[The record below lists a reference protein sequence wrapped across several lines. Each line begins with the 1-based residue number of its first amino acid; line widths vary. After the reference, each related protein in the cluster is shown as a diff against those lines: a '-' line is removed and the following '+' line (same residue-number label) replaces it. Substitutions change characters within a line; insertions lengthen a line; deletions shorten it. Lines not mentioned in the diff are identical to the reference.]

1 MPDAQS
7 GISVGMDLVAR
18 HGSAKH
24 PERDPARE
32 HPPGASEELVAAIG
46 KLSEALESAEQARGL
61 LYGFHQ
67 LCGKVD
73 AEVQEAVA
81 MLRAAGVPKL
91 ADEIDECLV
100 GRDIID
106 GWWSFQVVE
115 SYDRDYWQVI
125 RDVEREARSRTGFAD
140 RHVYEA
146 EMKDDEQQSD

>member
-1 MPDAQS
+1 MAPGYSD
-7 GISVGMDLVAR
+7 GMDLVAR

-24 PERDPARE
+24 PARDQTRE
-32 HPPGASEELVAAIG
+32 HPAGASDELVAAIG
-46 KLSEALESAEQARGL
+46 KLSEALESAEHARGL

-81 MLRAAGVPKL
+81 ELRSAGQAEL

-100 GRDIID
+100 GRDVVD
-106 GWWSFQVVE
+106 GWWSFQLVE
-115 SYDRDYWQVI
+115 SYDHRYWQVL
-125 RDVEREARSRTGFAD
+125 RDVEREARARTGFAD

-146 EMKDDEQQSD
+146 DMKDDEQQLG

>member
-1 MPDAQS
+1 MA
-7 GISVGMDLVAR
+7 DLVAK

-24 PERDPARE
+24 PERGPARQ
-32 HPPGASEELVAAIG
+32 HPPGASEDLVAAVG
-46 KLSEALESAEQARGL
+46 KLSEALESAEHARGL

-81 MLRAAGVPKL
+81 MLRSAGMAEL

-100 GRDIID
+100 GRDIIE
-106 GWWSFQVVE
+106 GWWSFQLVE
-115 SYDRDYWQVI
+115 SYDRHYWSVF
-125 RDVEREARSRTGFAD
+125 RDVEHETRVRAGFAD

-146 EMKDDEQQSD
+146 AMKDDEQQPS